1 MPTSNHRLYPPLAI
15 RLYSVWFRHFRVYT
29 KNLISNGLPPF
40 LEPLVFLAGIGL
52 GMSKY
57 IDTMA
62 GMPYITF
69 LATGLPITAAMFTA
83 AFECSYGTFIR
94 LQFDHVYEGMLAA
107 PLSADDLLVGE
118 MLWAGSKG
126 VFFSLAV
133 IVVVGAF
140 GLIPLPWGLS
150 TPVIGFF
157 TGVMFAALSLLI
169 TSFVS
174 NINHFNFYFTGFLSP
189 MFFFS
194 GVVFPLENLPPF
206 LRPVA
211 EIFPLTHVV
220 RLCRSLDF
228 CNLRPIL
235 LLDLLFIAVF
245 TAVAG
250 FIAIRR
256 LKKKLIV

>member
-1 MPTSNHRLYPPLAI
+1 MHTSSPQFPPLAT
-15 RLYSVWFRHFRVYT
+15 RLLSVWFRHFRVYT
-29 KNLISNGLPPF
+29 KHLFSNGLPPF
-40 LEPLVFLAGIGL
+40 LEPLIFLAGIGL

-57 IDTMA
+57 IETMA

-107 PLSADDLLVGE
+107 PLSARDILVGE
-118 MLWAGSKG
+118 ILWAGSKG
-126 VFFSLAV
+126 VFFSFAV
-133 IVVVGAF
+133 ICMVGIF
-140 GLIPLPWGLS
+140 GLIPFPWSLT

-157 TGVMFAALSLLI
+157 TGIMFASLSLLI
-169 TSFVS
+169 TSFVK

-194 GVVFPLENLPPF
+194 GVVFPLENLPPV

-211 EIFPLTHVV
+211 EVFPLTHVV

-228 CNLRPIL
+228 GRLSPSL
-235 LLDLLFIAVF
+235 LLDFLFIIAF
-245 TAVAG
+245 TGIAG
-250 FIAIRR
+250 AIAIKR
-256 LKKKLIV
+256 LEKRLIV

>member
-1 MPTSNHRLYPPLAI
+1 MRTSNPQFPPLAT
-15 RLYSVWFRHFRVYT
+15 RLLSVWFRHFRVYT
-29 KNLISNGLPPF
+29 KHLLSNGLPPF
-40 LEPLVFLAGIGL
+40 LEPLIFLAGIGL

-107 PLSADDLLVGE
+107 PLSARDILVGE
-118 MLWAGSKG
+118 ILWAGSKG
-126 VFFSLAV
+126 VFFSFAV
-133 IVVVGAF
+133 ICMVGIF
-140 GLIPLPWGLS
+140 GLVPFPWSLT

-157 TGVMFAALSLLI
+157 TGIIFASLSLLI
-169 TSFVS
+169 TSFVK

-194 GVVFPLENLPPF
+194 GVVFPLENLPPA

-211 EIFPLTHVV
+211 EVFPLTHVV

-228 CNLRPIL
+228 GLLQFSL
-235 LLDLLFIAVF
+235 LLDFLFIIAF
-245 TAVAG
+245 TGIAG
-250 FIAIRR
+250 AIAIKR
-256 LKKKLIV
+256 LEKRLIV

>member
-1 MPTSNHRLYPPLAI
+1 MRTSKLLFPPLAT
-15 RLYSVWFRHFRVYT
+15 RLLSVWFRHFRVYT
-29 KNLISNGLPPF
+29 KNLFSNGLPPF
-40 LEPLVFLAGIGL
+40 LEPLIFLAGIGL
-52 GMSKY
+52 GMSRY

-107 PLSADDLLVGE
+107 PLSARDILIGE
-118 MLWAGSKG
+118 ILWAGSKG
-126 VFFSLAV
+126 VFFSFAV
-133 IVVVGAF
+133 IVVVGIF
-140 GLIPLPWGLS
+140 GLIPFPWSLT

-157 TGVMFAALSLLI
+157 TGIMFASLSLLI
-169 TSFVS
+169 TSFVK

-194 GVVFPLENLPPF
+194 GVVFPLENLPPA

-211 EIFPLTHVV
+211 EVFPLTHVV
-220 RLCRSLDF
+220 RLCRALDF
-228 CNLRPIL
+228 GRLHPSL
-235 LLDLLFIAVF
+235 LLDFLFIIAF
-245 TAVAG
+245 TGITGA
-250 FIAIRR
+250 IAITR
-256 LKKKLIV
+256 LQKRLIV

>member
-1 MPTSNHRLYPPLAI
+1 MPSNNPLFPPLAN
-15 RLYSVWFRHFRVYT
+15 RLLSVWFRHFRVYT

-40 LEPLVFLAGIGL
+40 LEPLIFLAGIGL
-52 GMSKY
+52 GMSRY

-107 PLSADDLLVGE
+107 PLSARDILVGE
-118 MLWAGSKG
+118 ILWAGSKG
-126 VFFSLAV
+126 VFFSFAV
-133 IVVVGAF
+133 IVVVGIF
-140 GLIPLPWGLS
+140 GLIPFPWSLT

-157 TGVMFAALSLLI
+157 TGIMFASLSLLI
-169 TSFVS
+169 TSFVK

-194 GVVFPLENLPPF
+194 GVVFPLENLPPA

-211 EIFPLTHVV
+211 EVFPLTHVV
-220 RLCRSLDF
+220 RLCRALDF
-228 CNLRPIL
+228 GRLHPS
-235 LLDLLFIAVF
+235 LLFDFLFIIAF
-245 TAVAG
+245 TGIAG
-250 FIAIRR
+250 TIAITR
-256 LKKKLIV
+256 LQKRLIV